1 MTKFRTALLAVAI
14 ALAAAP
20 ASAEE
25 EAGAPHMLNEPTAGW
40 TVYGPGQTH
49 KARKDGAVQG
59 GGAMRVTIAAKPA
72 NPWDIG
78 ASVPIRDAIA
88 KGDRLILA
96 LWVRR
101 VEGAADGPA
110 DLGAA
115 IQQNSA
121 PYTPIVAGR
130 LAITGEWKLVHIK
143 GVAADAYP
151 AGKAN
156 VALTLGDAAR
166 TIDLGPAFVM
176 KAD

>member
-1 MTKFRTALLAVAI
+1 MIKFRAVFFAVAFVF
-14 ALAAAP
+14 AAAP
-20 ASAEE
+20 VSAEE

-40 TVYGPGQTH
+40 NVYGPGQTH
-49 KARKDGAVQG
+49 KARKDAGVQG
-59 GGAMRVTIAAKPA
+59 GSAMRVTIPAKPA

-78 ASVPIRDAIA
+78 ASVPISGAIA
-88 KGDRLILA
+88 KGDKLILA
-96 LWVRR
+96 FWVRLADG
-101 VEGAADGPA
+101 GAEGPA

-121 PYTPIVAGR
+121 PYAPIVSGR
-130 LAITGEWKLVHIK
+130 VALSGDWKLVHLK
-143 GVAADAYP
+143 GIAAEDHP

>member
-1 MTKFRTALLAVAI
+1 MAKLRAALLALSIIFTSGPAQ
-14 ALAAAP
+14 AQDAAAP
-20 ASAEE
+20 
-25 EAGAPHMLNEPTAGW
+25 PPMLNEPTAGW
-40 TVYGPGQTH
+40 NVYGPGQTH

-59 GGAMRVTIAAKPA
+59 GTAMRISIPAKPA

-78 ASVPIRDAIA
+78 ASVPIKGAIA

-96 LWVRR
+96 FWIRLV
-101 VEGAADGPA
+101 DGDKDSPA

-115 IQQNSA
+115 IQQSSA
-121 PYTPIVAGR
+121 PYAPIVAGR
-130 LAITGEWKLVHIK
+130 VALSGDWKLVHVK
-143 GVAADAYP
+143 GIASSDYA